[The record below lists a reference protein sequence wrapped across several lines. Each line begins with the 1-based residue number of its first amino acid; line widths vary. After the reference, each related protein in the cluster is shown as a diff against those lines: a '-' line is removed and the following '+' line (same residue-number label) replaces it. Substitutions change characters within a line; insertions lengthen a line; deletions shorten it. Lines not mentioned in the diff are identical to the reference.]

1 MNLEGT
7 TGNFDKLVADIR
19 EIGELG
25 LKEDPP
31 VRFAYEA
38 LAWGAHLDL

>member
-7 TGNFDKLVADIR
+7 AGDEDKIVADIK

-25 LKEDPP
+25 LKEHPP
-31 VRFAYEA
+31 IRFAYEA